1 MPPKKENELPG
12 RLKEL
17 KPVLDQPEEGVL
29 FHQCFPGCCSLE
41 LQLQLNLSR
50 YRPILLRNN
59 SVVRSEKYAQT
70 VVRVE

>member
-29 FHQCFPGCCSLE
+29 FHHMLPWLLFSGATTSVE
-41 LQLQLNLSR
+41 LVQISS
-50 YRPILLRNN
+50 N
-59 SVVRSEKYAQT
+59 SSSE
-70 VVRVE
+70 